1 MKKFTFSLLLSFA
14 VGTFSFSQNAE
25 EVLEQSRELIG
36 QKKYATAFKTLNEFD
51 PKNGKPDVLI
61 AKVDLALKYHIN
73 TIMHQFFS
81 FADIQPAEDI
91 LQYRAAGGN
100 YELKMFSIQGALDSL
115 MRVYP
120 ENAKLN
126 KSAGLF
132 YFEVLINYGDNW
144 LKEPRELIQLAEGN
158 LARAHLM
165 DLADYETYYA
175 LGYMKLV
182 SNRIEQS
189 VPDFLKSIDLK
200 EDFAPSHYNLA
211 YALQSINK
219 INDALT
225 FARSALNLYTNPAQK
240 SDAARMIGAMYQK
253 AGEKV
258 TAKQYY
264 EQAYQFDP
272 NYYNVRAVLDIYLS
286 EGNKK
291 AQQLQEEFFNLA
303 PDNPAIYNDL
313 VALYGRYN
321 QSDVLIKFFESQLK
335 KIKDEPIVSGNLNLY
350 LSLLYKETNKEKSKA
365 HMQAARKIFEE
376 ILEAENP
383 IFEAIDKAL
392 EEY

>member
-1 MKKFTFSLLLSFA
+1 MMKKYFILSLILISQFSVFA
-14 VGTFSFSQNAE
+14 QTSN
-25 EVLEQSRELIG
+25 EVIEQSRELIK
-36 QKKYATAFKTLNEFD
+36 QKKYASAFSILNSFD
-51 PKNGKPDVLI
+51 PKNTKPDVLVE
-61 AKVDLALKYHIN
+61 KVDLSLKYHVSS
-73 TIMHQFFS
+73 IMHQFFA
-81 FADIQPAEDI
+81 FADIQPEEDI
-91 LQYRAAGGN
+91 LQYRGKEGN
-100 YELKMFSIQGALDSL
+100 YPLQMFSIQSALDSL

-120 ENAKLN
+120 ENALLN

-225 FARSALNLYTNPAQK
+225 YARSALNLYSNPAQK

-291 AQQLQEEFFNLA
+291 AQQLQEEFFSLA
-303 PDNPAIYNDL
+303 PDNPTIYNDL
-313 VALYGRYN
+313 LGLYGRYN
-321 QSDVLIKFFESQLK
+321 QTDNLIKFFESQLK

-350 LSLLYKETNKEKSKA
+350 LSLLYKEANKEKSKA
-365 HMQAARKIFEE
+365 HIEAARKIFEE
-376 ILEAENP
+376 VLEAENP

>member
-1 MKKFTFSLLLSFA
+1 MKKFTFCLLLSFA
-14 VGTFSFSQNAE
+14 VGTFSFSQNTE
-25 EVLEQSRELIG
+25 QVLEQSRELIG

-61 AKVDLALKYHIN
+61 AKVDLALKYHVN

-225 FARSALNLYTNPAQK
+225 YARSALNLYTNPAQK
-240 SDAARMIGAMYQK
+240 SDAARMIGAMYQQ

-258 TAKQYY
+258 TAKKYY

-291 AQQLQEEFFNLA
+291 AQQLQLEFFNLA

-350 LSLLYKETNKEKSKA
+350 LSLLYKEANKEKSKA

>member
-1 MKKFTFSLLLSFA
+1 MKKFIFSLLLSFA

-61 AKVDLALKYHIN
+61 AKVDLALKYHVN

-81 FADIQPAEDI
+81 FADLQPAEDI

-132 YFEVLINYGDNW
+132 YFEVLNNYGDNW

-219 INDALT
+219 NNDALT
-225 FARSALNLYTNPAQK
+225 YARSALNLYTNPAQK

-291 AQQLQEEFFNLA
+291 AQQLQLEFFNLA

-321 QSDVLIKFFESQLK
+321 QTDVLIKFFESQLK

-376 ILEAENP
+376 VLEADNP